1 MPKLYRDATTARHET
16 PDLAELRRL
25 AEAATPGPWTF
36 EAPKRF
42 EVHIE
47 RELCR
52 CSDVG
57 DEYEFVSETA
67 DGHVHLWHESHIIYA
82 GEEVVAG
89 NYDYED
95 GGIIERRDRDYIA
108 AANPAT
114 VLGLLDR
121 LTHMTEARDNA
132 RAEVERLVAAVRE
145 WVDRR
150 GVNVGDRDD
159 DYMRGYRDAQRHAVQ
174 DAAEL
179 RAIVNA
185 DTLSHLR
192 EVAEV
197 TAR

>member
-52 CSDVG
+52 CSGVG